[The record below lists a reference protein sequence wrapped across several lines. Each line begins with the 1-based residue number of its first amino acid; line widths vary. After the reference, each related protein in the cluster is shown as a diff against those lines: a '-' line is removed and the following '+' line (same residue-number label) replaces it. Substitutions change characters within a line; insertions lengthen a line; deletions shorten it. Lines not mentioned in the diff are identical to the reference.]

1 MSLIT
6 QPRYLTENDMQRIH
20 AASLEIL
27 SKKGIVFESA
37 AARDVF
43 VKNGAK
49 ADGNIIYIPS
59 ELVERSLK
67 QLPQTFKLTAV
78 NPDRSV
84 VVGEGLAIHPA
95 GGEVF
100 VRTHAG
106 ERREGTLKDY
116 SDLQKI
122 YQYCDNIDMTGYQPV
137 TPQDVPDRLNGLLC
151 AREAFV
157 YTDKP
162 WLAPMAYVGRKEKA
176 EILHLYDI
184 VFGADF
190 VRNNYVTWNVVCPES
205 PLRYCEYACESIMV
219 FSEYNQ
225 PTVLV
230 SAPMSGISS
239 PIFPLSTILLSN
251 AETLAGICLSQLVS
265 PGVPV
270 LPSASLTFAN
280 MKTASWECAC
290 PDTALML
297 AGAIQMY
304 KEFYHL
310 PARAQTGVTSSKCID
325 YQAGFETMQSLL
337 LTALMG
343 VNVTSQSAGTLE
355 NLLTVSLEKTVIDDE
370 VIARVRRLAGGFDT
384 SDESLA
390 LDAIF
395 EVEHGRDYLT
405 HDTTLDHFSEGFR
418 ESISDWNTFE
428 QWSAKPDRE
437 ITDRA
442 HQKVCEIL
450 EEAQPLLGRD
460 EIKAIDDYI
469 ASV

>member
-297 AGAIQMY
+297 AGAIQM
-304 KEFYHL
+304 
-310 PARAQTGVTSSKCID
+310 
-325 YQAGFETMQSLL
+325 
-337 LTALMG
+337 
-343 VNVTSQSAGTLE
+343 
-355 NLLTVSLEKTVIDDE
+355 
-370 VIARVRRLAGGFDT
+370 
-384 SDESLA
+384 
-390 LDAIF
+390 
-395 EVEHGRDYLT
+395 
-405 HDTTLDHFSEGFR
+405 
-418 ESISDWNTFE
+418 
-428 QWSAKPDRE
+428 
-437 ITDRA
+437 
-442 HQKVCEIL
+442 
-450 EEAQPLLGRD
+450 
-460 EIKAIDDYI
+460 
-469 ASV
+469 